1 VPNLVTP
8 LNWTPLI
15 KWYVFGVPPRTDA
28 KKTSYVLEAHGCLW
42 FVVCCFFKQGE
53 QISLLNREKDVTIK
67 AESSDAARWE
77 SNISDSRAA
86 NLQLKLQQCMSDC
99 DTLQL
104 RVEDANQALGV
115 VY

>member
-1 VPNLVTP
+1 MFMVC
-8 LNWTPLI
+8 
-15 KWYVFGVPPRTDA
+15 G
-28 KKTSYVLEAHGCLW
+28 LW
-42 FVVCCFFKQGE
+42 FFKQGE